1 MGKPEN
7 MVWTVGSCVFSCF
20 ILYTICFVPWTIWFW
35 DSLHPTVGGSLI
47 AKFETFMCA
56 VWGGETPL
64 GSLAPCLP
72 AITIVLIIIVII
84 FLPLSICSS
93 VCIFSTR
100 HAPIQSNQSRE
111 WESIYSFTGQMLSVR
126 RINYNIKACQ
136 VFQLSFE

>member
-1 MGKPEN
+1 
-7 MVWTVGSCVFSCF
+7 VFSLVLSC
-20 ILYTICFVPWTIWFW
+20 TPFVSFRGQFGFET
-35 DSLHPTVGGSLI
+35 LHPTVGGSLI
-47 AKFETFMCA
+47 AKFESFMCA

-64 GSLAPCLP
+64 GSLALCLP
-72 AITIVLIIIVII
+72 AITIVII